1 MLKNSKSRYFE
12 IIREDV
18 FDDGGDLV
26 YDDFVEEF
34 EPYAVTKENA
44 KYANYGEI
52 QLLEFGVKSKRESLK
67 GRKDKKFKKRYTQ
80 TKEHISN
87 KVFGCDPMLETHV
100 ADNLSCCLINP
111 MLRNLTYGESTLAVW
126 IHEGETYVLVN
137 AGQGESACN
146 LLFFCRVENKGDCQ

>member
-1 MLKNSKSRYFE
+1 MLTDKKSNYFE

-18 FDDGGDLV
+18 FDEHGELV

-34 EPYAVTKENA
+34 EPYAVTKKNA
-44 KYANYGEI
+44 KYANYGAI
-52 QLLEFGVKSKRESLK
+52 QLLEFGMKSKRESLK
-67 GRKDKKFKKRYTQ
+67 GKKDKKFKKRYEQ

-87 KVFGCDPMLETHV
+87 KVFATGPMLETHV
-100 ADNLSCCLINP
+100 SDNLSCCLISP
-111 MLRNLTYGESTLAVW
+111 MLRNLTYGESTLSVW

-146 LLFFCRVENKGDCQ
+146 LLFFCRVENKGECQ